1 MPGESLWSGF
11 AYTDGNGYSNSDGS
25 SVGNAHGNG
34 YINGSSVGNA
44 YSNGDGNWSA
54 VYPDAQTSS
63 HRAAAS
69 IDCEA
74 DFKDSNGNSRA
85 NLASSLL
92 ADGSHDSVVGRLA
105 TASPS
110 CGARVVCAC

>member
-34 YINGSSVGNA
+34 YINGSSVGYA
-44 YSNGDGNWSA
+44 YRNGDGHWCA
-54 VYPDAQTSS
+54 VYSDAQTSS

-69 IDCEA
+69 IDCGT
-74 DFKDSNGNSRA
+74 DFKDSGGNSRA
-85 NLASSLL
+85 NLASSPLS
-92 ADGSHDSVVGRLA
+92 DGPYDL
-105 TASPS
+105 
-110 CGARVVCAC
+110 